1 MSEYGG
7 CTLSFCNWMDDPYEP
22 NYCENC
28 PYYDPNLFKEMEE
41 NNANTSNQGQR

>member
-28 PYYDPNLFKEMEE
+28 PYYDPYLFKEMEE
-41 NNANTSNQGQR
+41 NDANSSNQGQR